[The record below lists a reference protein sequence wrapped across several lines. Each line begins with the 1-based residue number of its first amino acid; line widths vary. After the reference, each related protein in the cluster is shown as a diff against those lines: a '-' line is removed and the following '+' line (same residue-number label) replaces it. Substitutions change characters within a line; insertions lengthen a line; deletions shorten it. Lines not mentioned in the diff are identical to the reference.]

1 MLTVPYSG
9 IITMFGWF
17 RPTCPV
23 EPCAKRWIEERLE
36 WLADQFGTDVFSRR
50 ALILPEEDF
59 FPDKYDESPES
70 VRMLLDRVCL
80 YMDAD
85 PELVKLE
92 LFTDKGNLWLVN
104 ERGHGIS
111 RAAGL
116 YDERDDQT
124 IIHLETSQLDD
135 PMTLVGTIA
144 HELAHL
150 RLLGE
155 RRVDPEIFDNELL
168 TDLTVVFHGLG
179 IFLANVPRAWVSDF
193 THWPGT
199 KVKKPEYM
207 TYPMYG
213 YALAHAAWFRNERK
227 PHWMKHLRLNARS
240 AFKQGLRYLWETRD
254 SRFRPP
260 RSR

>member
-1 MLTVPYSG
+1 
-9 IITMFGWF
+9 MFGWF

-23 EPCAKRWIEERLE
+23 DPCAKAWIEQRLD
-36 WLADQFGTDVFSRR
+36 WLGDQFGVDVFSRR

-59 FPDKYDESPES
+59 FPDKYDKSPES
-70 VRMLLDRVCL
+70 VRALLDRVCL

-85 PELVKLE
+85 PDLVRLE
-92 LFTDKGNLWLVN
+92 LFTDKGNIWLVN
-104 ERGHGIS
+104 DQGKPIS

-116 YDERDDQT
+116 YEEGGDQT
-124 IIHLETSQLDD
+124 VIHLETSQLED

-155 RRVDPEIFDNELL
+155 QRVDPEIFDNELL

-179 IFLANVPRAWVSDF
+179 IFLANVPRAWESDF

-199 KVKKPEYM
+199 QIRKPEYM

-227 PHWMKHLRLNARS
+227 PSWMKYLRLDARS
-240 AFKQGLRYLWETRD
+240 AFKQGLQYLWETRD
-254 SRFRPP
+254 SRFRPQ
-260 RSR
+260 RAR